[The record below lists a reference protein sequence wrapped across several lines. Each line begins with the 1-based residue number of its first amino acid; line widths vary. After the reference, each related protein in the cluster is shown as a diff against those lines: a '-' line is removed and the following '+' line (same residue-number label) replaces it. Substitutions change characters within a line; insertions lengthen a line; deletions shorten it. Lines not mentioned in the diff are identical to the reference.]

1 MEATDAKPGDGED
14 SRFGMLRVITSVIS
28 TNSLD
33 AMHTDAWML
42 KTLVECR
49 TMYLTP
55 QRSVLTRVSFSLHC
69 NQMGYMYS

>member
-1 MEATDAKPGDGED
+1 MEATDAKPGNDED
-14 SRFGMLRVITSVIS
+14 SRFGMLRLVTSVIS

-33 AMHTDAWML
+33 AIHTDTWML
-42 KTLVECR
+42 KTLVECN

-55 QRSVLTRVSFSLHC
+55 RKSVLTRVSFFLHC